1 MPHLTPYKHDDLAI
15 ILECA
20 KSHLNT
26 ITFIRTQAQAFI
38 NKQSGDLYLTIDA
51 IEAGDIASK
60 PVNTKAFTIL
70 QNASQLVN
78 DAHSVESDIC
88 LRLAIL
94 SVGGLSLAAFESK
107 SSVMGEAR
115 SLESLAIASVTDF
128 AVRWVEMQKHIAV
141 MEHNH

>member
-78 DAHSVESDIC
+78 DAHSVESDIR

-107 SSVMGEAR
+107 SSVMCEAR
-115 SLESLAIASVTDF
+115 SLESLAIASVADF
-128 AVRWVEMQKHIAV
+128 AVRWVEMQKYITV
-141 MEHNH
+141 MNSNR

>member
-1 MPHLTPYKHDDLAI
+1 MSHLTPYKHDDLAI
-15 ILECA
+15 ILEYA

-38 NKQSGDLYLTIDA
+38 NKQPGDLYLAIDA
-51 IEAGDIASK
+51 IESGDIASK

-78 DAHSVESDIC
+78 DAHSVESDIR

-94 SVGGLSLAAFESK
+94 SVGGLSFAAFESK
-107 SSVMGEAR
+107 SSVMCEAR

-128 AVRWVEMQKHIAV
+128 AVRWVEMQKHITV
-141 MEHNH
+141 MNSNR

>member
-1 MPHLTPYKHDDLAI
+1 MSTLTPYKHDDLAI

-51 IEAGDIASK
+51 IESGDIASK

-78 DAHSVESDIC
+78 DAHSVESDIR

-107 SSVMGEAR
+107 SSVMCEAR

-128 AVRWVEMQKHIAV
+128 AVRWVEMQKHITV
-141 MEHNH
+141 MNSNR

>member
-1 MPHLTPYKHDDLAI
+1 MSTLTPYKHDDLAI

-78 DAHSVESDIC
+78 DAHSVESDIR

-94 SVGGLSLAAFESK
+94 SVG
-107 SSVMGEAR
+107 
-115 SLESLAIASVTDF
+115 VT
-128 AVRWVEMQKHIAV
+128 AVNATLRFKGINVTIHPRHTYWMHGHINSAV
-141 MEHNH
+141 F

>member
-1 MPHLTPYKHDDLAI
+1 MSHLTPYKHDDLAI

-38 NKQSGDLYLTIDA
+38 NEQSGDLYRTIDA

-60 PVNTKAFTIL
+60 PVNTKVFTML
-70 QNASQLVN
+70 QKASQLVN
-78 DAHSVESDIC
+78 DAHSAESDIR
-88 LRLAIL
+88 LRLAVLNI
-94 SVGGLSLAAFESK
+94 GGLSLAAFESK
-107 SSVMGEAR
+107 SSTMCEAR

-128 AVRWVEMQKHIAV
+128 AVRWVEMQKHITV
-141 MEHNH
+141 MNSNR

>member
-78 DAHSVESDIC
+78 DAHSVESDIR

-94 SVGGLSLAAFESK
+94 SVGVLSLAAFESK
-107 SSVMGEAR
+107 SSVMCEAR

-128 AVRWVEMQKHIAV
+128 AVRWVEMQKHITV
-141 MEHNH
+141 MNSNR

>member
-51 IEAGDIASK
+51 IESGDIASK
-60 PVNTKAFTIL
+60 PMNTKMFTML
-70 QNASQLVN
+70 QKASQLVN
-78 DAHSVESDIC
+78 DAHSVESDIR

-107 SSVMGEAR
+107 SSVMREAR
-115 SLESLAIASVTDF
+115 SLESLAITSVTDF
-128 AVRWVEMQKHIAV
+128 AIRWVEMQKHVAL
-141 MEHNH
+141 MEYSH